1 MKFTLPDQLP
11 ATVTEL
17 DELATDAR
25 AEINVYQARAA
36 AGDEFSPEDVERLE
50 YLNTSYATVKTARDE
65 AATGEQSHTDRVNAA
80 LAGAD
85 AATAATVQA
94 ETADTETADAAEAA
108 EVVAEAEAATA
119 DAATETE
126 AVTAAAKAGVSFAGA
141 VTGTDLP
148 EDRPDE
154 PARGWEFLPTAPK
167 YAEFSGDSKI
177 GAREIAESIMSVK
190 SATGQQKSGVQSRGG
205 KDFAVQPIARL
216 ERPRK
221 EGPEITTGE
230 QLLASV
236 RRATSH
242 IAGQGRVTAKA
253 LTAAGG
259 WQAPSEQVYTFC
271 NVPPAV
277 NLISVPEPDQ
287 PFNRGGVRY
296 PVESDMSALLTD
308 FAFQFQFSET
318 ELEAVDGG
326 GDPTAI
332 KEWSELPP
340 VTDFLEFR
348 LGVIGYAIKTGILYQ
363 QGWPEAVAHDIER
376 LMVRHQHGISWRTI
390 NDMVAGS
397 GTPKVVPTASILGAT
412 SSVLN
417 GLALQ
422 ATNLRLDK
430 GLDTNAP
437 IEGVAP
443 VWFREV
449 IRADLALR
457 EGLDALAVT
466 DAQISDLLVARDIYL
481 QFVDDW
487 QTRGAGQPG
496 NMNTLTWPGFVDV
509 MLYPA
514 GTWFRALNPV
524 IQFGVQYP
532 MELLK
537 FNQYSHA
544 FFEDAI
550 AVGKVC
556 NKSIIVRAP
565 LCVNGAV
572 GARESITC
580 SYVGAETLTKTVTIG
595 GSVAPTG
602 GSFPLSFS
610 GLGGK
615 TATIAWNSSN
625 SAAKTALVGMDD
637 NFAAADFTVTGGAL
651 PGTPLVITYPAE
663 LGTLTGAVTGLTG
676 GTGTTVTVS

>member
-11 ATVTEL
+11 ATATEL
-17 DELATDAR
+17 DELATAAR
-25 AEINVYQARAA
+25 AELNVFQARAA
-36 AGDEFSPEDVERLE
+36 AKEELSPEDVERVE
-50 YLNTSYATVKTARDE
+50 YLTASYTAIKTALAE
-65 AATGEQSHTDRVNAA
+65 AATTEQSHTDRVSAA

-85 AATAATVQA
+85 AATTDAAA
-94 ETADTETADAAEAA
+94 ETGDTTDTAEGDANAD
-108 EVVAEAEAATA
+108 VVAEAEAATQE
-119 DAATETE
+119 AAEE
-126 AVTAAAKAGVSFAGA
+126 GAAVTASAKKPVSFAGA
-141 VTGTDLP
+141 VAVTDLP
-148 EDRPDE
+148 ENRPDE
-154 PARGWEFLPTAPK
+154 AAKGWEFLPTAPK
-167 YAEFSGDSKI
+167 YAEFSGDTKV

-190 SATGQQKSGVQSRGG
+190 SPTGLQKSGVVSRGG
-205 KDFAVQPIARL
+205 KDFAIQPIARL

-221 EGPEITTGE
+221 DGPEITTAE
-230 QLLASV
+230 ELLESV

-242 IAGQGRVTAKA
+242 VPGQGRVTAA
-253 LTAAGG
+253 GLTAAGG

-271 NVPPAV
+271 AVPPAV
-277 NLISVPEPDQ
+277 NLVSVPEPDQ

-308 FAFQFQFSET
+308 FAFQFHFSET

-348 LGVIGYAIKTGILYQ
+348 LSVLGYAIKTGILYQ

-390 NDMVAGS
+390 QDIVAGS
-397 GTPKVVPTASILGAT
+397 GTPKVVPTATILGAT

-417 GLALQ
+417 GLSLQ

-437 IEGVAP
+437 VEGIAP
-443 VWFREV
+443 VWFRDV
-449 IRADLALR
+449 IRADLAMR
-457 EGLDALAVT
+457 EDLDAMSVS
-466 DAQISDLLVARDIYL
+466 DAQISGLLTDRNIFL

-509 MLYPA
+509 VLYPA

-532 MELLK
+532 IELLK

-565 LCVNGAV
+565 LCVNGAI
-572 GARESITC
+572 GARETITC
-580 SYVGAETLTKTVTIG
+580 SYTGAETLTKTVAIG

-615 TATIAWNSSN
+615 IATIAWNSTN
-625 SAAKTALVGMDD
+625 AQAKTALVAMDD
-637 NFAAADFTVTGGAL
+637 GFVAADFTVTGGAL

-663 LGTLTGAVTGLTG
+663 LGTLTGATTGLTG